1 MTVRKDKQ
9 TGLWLIDIS
18 GGVNPV
24 TGKRRRHIKRGIKT
38 RREAITL
45 EPQLRIQKF
54 GDSSKIKGI
63 TIDLLY
69 TLTQEEDKN
78 NHRRDTYLHT

>member
-45 EPQLRIQKF
+45 EHL
-54 GDSSKIKGI
+54 
-63 TIDLLY
+63 
-69 TLTQEEDKN
+69 N
-78 NHRRDTYLHT
+78 

>member
-45 EPQLRIQKF
+45 EHLNSESK
-54 GDSSKIKGI
+54 SSETVLKSKG
-63 TIDLLY
+63 
-69 TLTQEEDKN
+69 
-78 NHRRDTYLHT
+78 

>member
-24 TGKRRRHIKRGIKT
+24 TGKRRRYIRRGIKT
-38 RREAITL
+38 RREAININCLKEITL
-45 EPQLRIQKF
+45 
-54 GDSSKIKGI
+54 S
-63 TIDLLY
+63 
-69 TLTQEEDKN
+69 DKP
-78 NHRRDTYLHT
+78 